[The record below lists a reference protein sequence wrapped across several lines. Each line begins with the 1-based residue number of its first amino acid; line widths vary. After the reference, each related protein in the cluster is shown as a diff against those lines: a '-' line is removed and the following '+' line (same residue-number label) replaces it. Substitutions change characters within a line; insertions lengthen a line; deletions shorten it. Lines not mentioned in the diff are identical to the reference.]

1 MLPLTSGS
9 HCEGRVLESTRAS
22 DMSEKETVENCA
34 QEASILLAQ
43 QWECRQTY
51 AGSNF
56 GGG

>member
-1 MLPLTSGS
+1 MLPLASGG

-22 DMSEKETVENCA
+22 DMSEKETVEDYA
-34 QEASILLAQ
+34 QGAGILLAQ

-51 AGSNF
+51 AGSNS